1 MIAPQMVQAPH
12 RICFSLSPVFW
23 LAKCD
28 VVLCL
33 FLAFTFWGNVTMAQ
47 ELITVIDFASPKSGA
62 RWRIVNDGVMGGLSQ
77 SQMSVTTEQ
86 TGVFQGTVS
95 LENNGGFASVRT
107 EPADFGLA
115 PSKGLELR
123 VRGDGKRYQLRLRTD
138 RDWDGIAYRATF
150 ETADGE
156 WTTIRLDFRDCI
168 PSYRGRPVPSA
179 PVLDP
184 ARIRQIGFLI
194 SDKQEGSFRLEV
206 GSIKAYQ

>member
-1 MIAPQMVQAPH
+1 
-12 RICFSLSPVFW
+12 
-23 LAKCD
+23 
-28 VVLCL
+28 
-33 FLAFTFWGNVTMAQ
+33 MAQ

-150 ETADGE
+150 DTADGE

>member
-12 RICFSLSPVFW
+12 RICFALLPVFC

-86 TGVFQGTVS
+86 TGVFQV
-95 LENNGGFASVRT
+95 
-107 EPADFGLA
+107 
-115 PSKGLELR
+115 
-123 VRGDGKRYQLRLRTD
+123 
-138 RDWDGIAYRATF
+138 
-150 ETADGE
+150 
-156 WTTIRLDFRDCI
+156 
-168 PSYRGRPVPSA
+168 
-179 PVLDP
+179 
-184 ARIRQIGFLI
+184 
-194 SDKQEGSFRLEV
+194 
-206 GSIKAYQ
+206 